1 MVDVTPRAE
10 QRWAKLPVSHHDAT
24 AAEAAKDNRTP
35 TEAVQIGTGF
45 TAGERPSACTKSGLG
60 GVLCPDVTV
69 KGTLDGKAYAL
80 AQVSDPGGPF
90 AGFFY
95 AGGTP
100 LKIDRV
106 ALYNPNESAASK
118 HKYPDGTKGVTWY
131 DYNAAHHGD
140 ELAAYL
146 AAVHDHEGWG
156 QGAARRVHPRPA
168 TPGPWPWPPG

>member
-1 MVDVTPRAE
+1 M
-10 QRWAKLPVSHHDAT
+10 
-24 AAEAAKDNRTP
+24 
-35 TEAVQIGTGF
+35 
-45 TAGERPSACTKSGLG
+45 
-60 GVLCPDVTV
+60 TV

-118 HKYPDGTKGVTWY
+118 HKYPDGTKKVTWY

-156 QGAARRVHPRPA
+156 QGQPDESILDRPHRGHGRGHRGEPA
-168 TPGPWPWPPG
+168 GE